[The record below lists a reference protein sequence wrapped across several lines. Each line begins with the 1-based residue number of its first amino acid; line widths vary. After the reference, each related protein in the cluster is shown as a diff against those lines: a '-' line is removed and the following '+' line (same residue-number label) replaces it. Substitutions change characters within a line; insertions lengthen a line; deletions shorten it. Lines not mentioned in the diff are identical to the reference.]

1 MRSTLARLA
10 RFLVL
15 LILILSPAFRW
26 SLNAQESRG
35 TITGRVTDATNA
47 VIQGASVKVTNVAR
61 GTVVSLVS
69 NEAGLYRASYL
80 IPGTYQVA
88 AEAPGFRKHVRDG
101 VSVRINETIEINV
114 QLELGEVEETVNVV
128 GDAPLL
134 DTAGASAG
142 QSVDSRRVSE
152 LPMPHGEPYNLIGL
166 SAGVA
171 FARDPRL
178 DRPFEPTHIVG
189 YAMGGT
195 RANRSDLTIDGSPST
210 ATANANEV
218 ISTYVPPP
226 DIIAEFKVQT
236 TTFDASFGNT
246 EGGVTNISLK
256 SGTNALHGTGY
267 FTKMVPGLF
276 ANDYFANA
284 NRIERPDFY
293 YNRWGTMLG
302 GPVVLPKLYNGKN
315 KTFFMWG
322 YEGIH
327 EARPRNDI
335 GANGTVP
342 TEKMR
347 KGDFSELLAL
357 GPQYQIYNPFTRRA
371 VAGGRYQQDPF
382 PNNIVPSNLIDP
394 VARNMVD
401 TYWPLPLTQG
411 NADFTNNLNDPTLR
425 ETITY
430 YTHTIKIDHV
440 VSDRQRV
447 FVRGSWYKRASD
459 YNNYFGNAYTGTVF
473 QFLSR
478 AGTIDDVY
486 TLNPTTVL
494 NVRYGYNRFT
504 RSQDGNPESYGL
516 DLTKLGFPTSYANL
530 TSPDIRRMPRIDF
543 PTGAYY
549 SNGFTGEL
557 RPVDTHSVNAS
568 LNKAKGSHFIK
579 GGMEFRSYR
588 ENDTFTSNDQTGRFN
603 FDSTWTRGPFD
614 NSANS
619 PNSLGQSFAAFLLG
633 LPTGGN
639 SGYFARTASYAEQ
652 SLTWG
657 LFVHDDWKVNS
668 KLTLNLGLRY
678 EFESPLTER
687 YNRSV
692 SGLDFGAVQPIEAQV
707 RAKYALNPTPE
718 IPADQFNV
726 RGGLLFPSEDSRGLY
741 ETPKKN
747 FMPRF
752 GFAYKVT
759 EKTVLR
765 GGYGIFYGFLGQRRG
780 DVSQHGFSRNTN
792 LVPSTTNGLTFRD
805 TLSNPFQGGVLEPVG
820 ASQGIETFLGQ
831 SITFFN
837 QTPST
842 SYNQRWELGLQ
853 RELGAGFVVDGSY
866 IGNRGTHI
874 ETFRTTD
881 GASQNRNL
889 NVTPQR
895 YLSTSPVRD
904 NVTDAYLTQNVPNP
918 FFGILPA
925 TTTIGASANIARER
939 LLRPY
944 PQFDQV
950 FSTTNDGYSW
960 YHSLQVRLEKR
971 FSKGYTFLGAYTW
984 SKFMQATQYLNQDD
998 LRPSEVISDMDFP
1011 HRISL
1016 SGIYEL
1022 PFGKGKPVLNS
1033 ANSVVEKI
1041 VGGWQLS
1048 GIYSY
1053 QSGGPIGGPNG
1064 GANGWA
1070 YNNVPGSGLIFTGD
1084 FKDIALPSEQR
1095 TIERWFNTDAG
1106 FVKAANQQRTARQV
1120 RTFPIRFSFL
1130 RGDNINNT
1138 DLSVI
1143 KKTDIREGKIL
1154 EFRAEFINAFNHPFF
1169 NTENINI
1176 DPTSASFGRFVSQT
1190 QRNYARRIQMSLK
1203 FTF

>member
-1 MRSTLARLA
+1 MKSNIAGRILTV
-10 RFLVL
+10 LVMMV
-15 LILILSPAFRW
+15 AFVEPN
-26 SLNAQESRG
+26 SVLAQESRG
-35 TITGRVTDATNA
+35 TITGTVTDSAKA
-47 VIQGASVKVTNVAR
+47 VIQGASVKVTNVAM
-61 GTVVSLVS
+61 GTTVSIATNDS
-69 NEAGLYRASYL
+69 GLYRAPYL

-88 AEAPGFRKHVRDG
+88 VEAVGFKKYLRDG
-101 VSVRINETIEINV
+101 VNIRINDTIEINV
-114 QLELGEVEETVNVV
+114 TLELGEVQETITVTS
-128 GDAPLL
+128 DAPLL
-134 DTAGASAG
+134 ETTGGSAS
-142 QSVDSRRVSE
+142 QSVDARRVSE
-152 LPMPHGEPYNLIGL
+152 LPMPHGQPYNLIGL
-166 SAGVA
+166 STGVA

-189 YAMGGT
+189 FTMDGT
-195 RANRSDLTIDGSPST
+195 RANRSDLTIDGAPST

-226 DIIAEFKVQT
+226 DMVAEFKIQT
-236 TTFDASFGNT
+236 ATFDASFGNT

-256 SGTNALHGTGY
+256 SGTNDLHGSGY

-284 NRIERPDFY
+284 NRIARPDFY
-293 YNRWGTMLG
+293 YNRWGTVLS
-302 GPVVLPKLYNGKN
+302 GPVFLPKLYKGRN

-347 KGDFSELLAL
+347 NGDFSEYLGLAN
-357 GPQYQIYNPFTRRA
+357 GSSYQIYNPFTRRA
-371 VAGGRYQQDPF
+371 VANGRFQQDPF
-382 PNNIVPSNLIDP
+382 PNNIIPANLINP
-394 VARNMVD
+394 VARKIVD
-401 TYWPLPLTQG
+401 TYWPKPLTAG

-459 YNNYFGNAYTGTVF
+459 YDNYFGNAYTGTVF

-478 AGTIDDVY
+478 AGTVDDVY
-486 TLNPTTVL
+486 TFNPTTVL
-494 NVRYGYNRFT
+494 NVRYGYNRFV
-504 RSQDGNPESYGL
+504 RVQDGNPEAYGM
-516 DLTKLGFPTSYANL
+516 DLTTLGFPSSFANA
-530 TSPDIRRMPRIDF
+530 TAPDIRRMPRFDI
-543 PTGAYY
+543 TGYY
-549 SNGFTGEL
+549 GNGFTGEW
-557 RPVDTHSVNAS
+557 RPVDTHSIIAT
-568 LNKAKGSHFIK
+568 LNKSKGNHSLKTGI
-579 GGMEFRSYR
+579 EFRSYR
-588 ENDTFTSNDQTGRFN
+588 ETDTFTSNDQTGRFN

-619 PNSLGQSFAAFLLG
+619 PGSLAQSFAAFLLG

-639 SGYFARTASYAEQ
+639 NGYLARTASYAEQ

-678 EFESPLTER
+678 EFESPMTER
-687 YNRSV
+687 YDRSV
-692 SGLDFGAVQPIEAQV
+692 SGLDFGAVQPIEAAV

-718 IPADQFNV
+718 IPAAQFNV
-726 RGGLLFPSEDSRGLY
+726 RGGLLFPAVDGRSRGLY

-752 GFAYKVT
+752 GLAYKLT
-759 EKTVLR
+759 EKTVVR
-765 GGYGIFYGFLGQRRG
+765 GGYGIFFGFLGQRRG

-792 LVPSTTNGLTFRD
+792 LVPSTDNGLTFRD
-805 TLSNPFQGGVLEPVG
+805 TLSNPFQGGILEPVG
-820 ASQGIETFLGQ
+820 STQGIETFLGQ

-837 QTPST
+837 QNPVQ
-842 SYNQRWELGLQ
+842 SYQQRWELGFQ
-853 RELGAGFVVDGSY
+853 RELGGGFVAEASY

-874 ETFRTTD
+874 ETYRTATE
-881 GASQNRNL
+881 NRNL

-895 YLSTSPVRD
+895 YLSTSPARD
-904 NVTDAYLTQNVPNP
+904 NERDAYLSANVPNP

-925 TTTIGASANIARER
+925 STTIGASANIARER
-939 LLRPY
+939 LLRPF

-960 YHSLQVRLEKR
+960 YHSLQMRLEKR
-971 FSKGYTFLGAYTW
+971 FAKGLTMLTSYTW
-984 SKFMQATQYLNQDD
+984 SKFMEATQYLNQDD
-998 LRPSEVISDMDFP
+998 LRPSEVISDMDFT
-1011 HRISL
+1011 HRLSI

-1022 PFGKGKPVLNS
+1022 PFGKGKPFLNS
-1033 ANSVVEKI
+1033 TNSFASRV
-1041 VGGWQLS
+1041 VGGWQVS
-1048 GIYSY
+1048 GIYAY
-1053 QSGGPIGGPNG
+1053 QTAAPIGGT
-1064 GANGWA
+1064 NGWTP
-1070 YNNVPGSGLIFTGD
+1070 NNVPGSGIIFNGD
-1084 FKDIALPSEQR
+1084 FKDIVLPSSER
-1095 TIERWFNTDAG
+1095 TIQRWFNTDAG
-1106 FVKAANQQRTARQV
+1106 FVKAANQQRTTRQV
-1120 RTFPIRFSFL
+1120 RTFPLRFSYL
-1130 RGDNINNT
+1130 RGHDINNT

-1143 KKTDIREGKIL
+1143 KRTEIREGKNL
-1154 EFRAEFINAFNHPFF
+1154 EFRAEFINAFNHPLF
-1169 NTENINI
+1169 NTDQIVI
-1176 DPTSASFGRFVSQT
+1176 DPTSAAFGRFNSQT
-1190 QRNYARRIQMSLK
+1190 QRNYARRIQMTLK

>member
-1 MRSTLARLA
+1 M
-10 RFLVL
+10 
-15 LILILSPAFRW
+15 ILILTPAFRG
-26 SLNAQESRG
+26 SLNAQEARG

-47 VIQGASVKVTNVAR
+47 IIQGASVKVTNVAQ

-80 IPGTYQVA
+80 IPGIYQVA
-88 AEAPGFRKHVRDG
+88 AEAPGFSKHVRDG

-114 QLELGEVEETVNVV
+114 QLELGEVQETVTVV

-142 QSVDSRRVSE
+142 QSVDARRISE

-210 ATANANEV
+210 ATANPNEV

-236 TTFDASFGNT
+236 ATFDASFGNT

-256 SGTNALHGTGY
+256 SGTNDLHGTGY

-284 NRIERPDFY
+284 NRIARPDFY
-293 YNRWGTMLG
+293 YNRWGGMLG
-302 GPVVLPKLYNGKN
+302 GPVVLPKLYKGQN

-347 KGDFSELLAL
+347 QGDFSELLAL

-371 VAGGRYQQDPF
+371 VGSGRFQQDPF
-382 PNNIVPSNLIDP
+382 PNNIIPANLINS
-394 VARNMVD
+394 VARNIVD
-401 TYWPLPLTQG
+401 SYWPKPLTAG

-430 YTHTIKIDHV
+430 YTHTIKVDHV

-459 YNNYFGNAYTGTVF
+459 YNNFFGNAYTGTVF

-494 NVRYGYNRFT
+494 NVRYGYNRFV

-516 DLTKLGFPTSYANL
+516 DLTNLGFPASFANL
-530 TSPDIRRMPRIDF
+530 SSPDIRRMPRIDI
-543 PTGAYY
+543 TGYY
-549 SNGFTGEL
+549 GNGFTGEF
-557 RPVDTHSVNAS
+557 RPVDTHAINAT

-579 GGMEFRSYR
+579 TGMEFRSYR

-603 FDSTWTRGPFD
+603 FDSTWTRGPLD
-614 NSANS
+614 ISANA
-619 PNSLGQSFAAFLLG
+619 PGSLGQSFAAFLLG

-639 SGYFARTASYAEQ
+639 NGYIARTASYAEQ

-657 LFVHDDWKVNS
+657 MFVHDDWKVNS

-692 SGLDFGAVQPIEAQV
+692 SGLDYSAVQPIEAAV
-707 RAKYALNPTPE
+707 KARYVLNPTSE
-718 IPADQFNV
+718 IPVDQFNV
-726 RGGLLFPSEDSRGLY
+726 RGGLLFPGADSRGLY
-741 ETPKKN
+741 EAPKKN
-747 FMPRF
+747 FMPRV
-752 GFAYKVT
+752 GFAYRVT
-759 EKTVLR
+759 DKTVLR

-792 LVPSTTNGLTFRD
+792 LVPSTDNGLTFRD
-805 TLSNPFQGGVLEPVG
+805 TLSNPFQSGVLEPVG
-820 ASQGIETFLGQ
+820 SAQGIETFLGQ

-837 QTPST
+837 QNPST
-842 SYNQRWELGLQ
+842 SYQQRWELGLQ
-853 RELGAGFVVDGSY
+853 REVGAGFVAEASY
-866 IGNRGTHI
+866 LGNRGTHI
-874 ETFRTTD
+874 ETYRTTD
-881 GASQNRNL
+881 GTSQNRNL

-925 TTTIGASANIARER
+925 TTTIGASSTIARER
-939 LLRPY
+939 LLRPF
-944 PQFDQV
+944 PQYDQV

-960 YHSLQVRLEKR
+960 YHSLQLRLEKR
-971 FSKGYTFLGAYTW
+971 FTKGYTLLGTYTW

-1011 HRISL
+1011 HRLSV

-1022 PFGKGKPVLNS
+1022 PFGKGKPVLNG
-1033 ANSVVEKI
+1033 ANSFVAKI

-1053 QSGGPIGGPNG
+1053 QSGAPIGGPNT

-1084 FKDIALPSEQR
+1084 FKDIALPSDQR

-1106 FVKAANQQRTARQV
+1106 FVKAANLQRTARQV

-1138 DLSVI
+1138 DLSLS
-1143 KKTDIREGKIL
+1143 KKTDIREGKFL

-1169 NTENINI
+1169 NTENIVI
-1176 DPTSASFGRFVSQT
+1176 DATSAAFGRFSSQT